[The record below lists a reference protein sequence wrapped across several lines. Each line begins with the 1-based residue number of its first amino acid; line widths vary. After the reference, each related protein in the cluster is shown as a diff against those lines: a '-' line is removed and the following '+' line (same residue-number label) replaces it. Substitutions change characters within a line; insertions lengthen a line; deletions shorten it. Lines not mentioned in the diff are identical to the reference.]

1 MFEKTLFFIYYGI
14 MQVLENVSTQLTYR
28 RKLRCSTSVLVFGCW
43 VMNHVIYLKLREK
56 QLLLQVNLCQK
67 LLFLHQ
73 FNPQCIWQKIVH
85 WLTSSVHENSKLRTC
100 YVHKLFFFVL
110 TFRTI
115 HVHNML
121 WVCNFHV
128 LNWYFNSV
136 VIFWVHWSKNKS
148 LWQIFT
154 CNEKINTCLETFILD
169 VSISDY
175 WEEQWNKSKQL
186 FDVIVDDP

>member
-1 MFEKTLFFIYYGI
+1 MHIFLQMMLSVQELCNWLKIFLIPYHLFVRPSPSIHQLWIINYYI
-14 MQVLENVSTQLTYR
+14 N
-28 RKLRCSTSVLVFGCW
+28 
-43 VMNHVIYLKLREK
+43 
-56 QLLLQVNLCQK
+56 
-67 LLFLHQ
+67 
-73 FNPQCIWQKIVH
+73 
-85 WLTSSVHENSKLRTC
+85 TSSEHLVVHT
-100 YVHKLFFFVL
+100 FFFCLVL

-115 HVHNML
+115 HVHNMF

-186 FDVIVDDP
+186 YDVIVDDP